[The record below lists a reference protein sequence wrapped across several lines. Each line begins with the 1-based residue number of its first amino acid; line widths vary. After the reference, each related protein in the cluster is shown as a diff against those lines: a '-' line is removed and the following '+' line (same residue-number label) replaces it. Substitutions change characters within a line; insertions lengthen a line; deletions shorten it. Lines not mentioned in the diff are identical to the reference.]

1 MNGYEIAFVCLG
13 TILALGGVSRHKAIN
28 VDAKMRMFT
37 VPQLESGFVFVLQVI
52 LLSLAFGK
60 GGDAEFWFIA
70 FAAWSWSWLILMG
83 LFGFQGYQANASV
96 DSRLSG
102 SMGLFFL
109 AILGCSIGSAVQYAD
124 DDPLDDRSLCIF
136 AFVTTF
142 LPYFGAIMTP
152 SGMETVRQA
161 GSQAV

>member
-1 MNGYEIAFVCLG
+1 MNGYEIAFICLG
-13 TILALGGVSRHKAIN
+13 VILALGGISRREVIKVDPN
-28 VDAKMRMFT
+28 VQMFT
-37 VPQLESGFVFVLQVI
+37 VPPNESGSVWVLQVI

-60 GGDAEFWFIA
+60 GGDAEFWFVA

-83 LFGFQGYQANASV
+83 LFGFKGYQANTSV
-96 DSRLSG
+96 NSKLSG

-109 AILGCSIGSAVQYAD
+109 AILGCAIGSAVQYAN

-142 LPYFGAIMTP
+142 LPMLGAMSAGGASNTATP
-152 SGMETVRQA
+152 PYQSG
-161 GSQAV
+161 

>member
-1 MNGYEIAFVCLG
+1 MNGYEIAFICLG
-13 TILALGGVSRHKAIN
+13 VILALGGISRRQVIKVDPN
-28 VDAKMRMFT
+28 VQMFR
-37 VPQLESGFVFVLQVI
+37 VPPNESGSVWVLQVI

-60 GGDAEFWFIA
+60 GGDAEFWFVA

-83 LFGFQGYQANASV
+83 LFGFKGYQADTSV
-96 DSRLSG
+96 NSKLSG

-109 AILGCSIGSAVQYAD
+109 AILGCAIGSAVQYAN

-142 LPYFGAIMTP
+142 IPMLGALSAGSDTQVP
-152 SGMETVRQA
+152 FYRQA
-161 GSQAV
+161 G